1 METMML
7 YLLRHGESL
16 ANVEHLFAAR
26 KIDPPLSADGVR
38 QILAQTEALR
48 DVDFDSFYTSPL
60 LRARQSADIVQR
72 QLGLTPEETDAL
84 WEIDVGIFDGRSQKD
99 AQNWSLYKEVLKKWE
114 RGLHDVRFPDGESL
128 KDVGARFG
136 QFLRRVEDSGSRRIL
151 VLGHCLL
158 FTAVLWLFCDQH
170 GPVFEDGHMGR
181 GCLSILSKAGGSL
194 RLLKFNVPPPMSLA
208 DQNTPR
214 GSELGR

>member
-38 QILAQTEALR
+38 QILAQTEALK

-60 LRARQSADIVQR
+60 VRARQSADIVQR
-72 QLGLTPEETDAL
+72 QLGITAEETDAL
-84 WEIDVGIFDGRSQKD
+84 REVDVGIFDGRSQKD

-136 QFLRRVEDSGSRRIL
+136 QFLRGVEDSGNRRIL

-170 GPVFEDGHMGR
+170 GPIFEDGHMGR
-181 GCLSILSKAGGSL
+181 GCLSILSKAGESL

-214 GSELGR
+214 VKELGR